1 MYIFDTHN
9 LMAFSSKT
17 LEFSNLNIVS
27 FGNKDLPLQEN
38 FDRVTEFFSKKLIE
52 QLSLN

>member
-1 MYIFDTHN
+1 VLAGAVEEN
-9 LMAFSSKT
+9 AVAKCKS
-17 LEFSNLNIVS
+17 EFSNLNIVS